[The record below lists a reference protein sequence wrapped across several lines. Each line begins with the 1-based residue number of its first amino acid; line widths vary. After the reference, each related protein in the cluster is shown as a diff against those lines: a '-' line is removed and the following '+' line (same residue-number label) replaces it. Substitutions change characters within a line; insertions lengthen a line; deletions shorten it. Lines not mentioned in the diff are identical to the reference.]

1 MAHSWLQTFAKRAN
15 FHQRFSATASCSI
28 WPFPPLSQISI
39 SQPYCHPLF
48 ALSILYGY
56 SCLRCRAPCCLCSK
70 PLRIGPTSAIS
81 VPGFFFSPWYYVL
94 FDWCNAT
101 TIQVGFQALPG
112 CWAVVTQLGCHK
124 NVHCITHQSSD
135 ACNSSQTVTASHKD
149 FPELHPNNPY
159 SFENALLA
167 VTKPD

>member
-15 FHQRFSATASCSI
+15 FHQRFSATASCSTVSGPSRPLARSRSLSPTVI
-28 WPFPPLSQISI
+28 LFLHSPYFTGTAVFDVEPLVVFAPSPSESDQHRRFP
-39 SQPYCHPLF
+39 
-48 ALSILYGY
+48 
-56 SCLRCRAPCCLCSK
+56 CR
-70 PLRIGPTSAIS
+70 
-81 VPGFFFSPWYYVL
+81 VFFFSPWYYVL

-159 SFENALLA
+159 SFENALLCGN
-167 VTKPD
+167 